1 MRKPP
6 GDDKQGKRHA
16 PSRRDADQQRR
27 NAPVARGQ
35 DAGARP
41 RDAGAPWLSSDRDI
55 QDRYSSR

>member
-6 GDDKQGKRHA
+6 GDDKQGERHA

-27 NAPVARGQ
+27 SDPVARVP
-35 DAGARP
+35 DAGERP
-41 RDAGAPWLSSDRDI
+41 RDAGTPWLSSDRDI